1 MEQEREISSC
11 YTKLFYWWVI
21 LSTIFT
27 DKMDFCFFPFAHVC
41 NHHPLCA
48 RLRRMLL
55 SQLFDV
61 YHFVCV
67 TRRFI
72 RLSVS
77 SLELIVFAKK
87 KKKNDHEI
95 RWLQIN
101 LKLLFPVDRDA
112 IRANK
117 IGEICLANYET
128 FQFQIDRISYCSI
141 FPLHPSK
148 IDLDAVRQEKCNNI

>member
-1 MEQEREISSC
+1 MEQESEISSC
-11 YTKLFYWWVI
+11 YTELFYWWVN
-21 LSTIFT
+21 LSAIFN
-27 DKMDFCFFPFAHVC
+27 DKMDFCYFSCAYVR

-55 SQLFDV
+55 SLLFDV
-61 YHFVCV
+61 YHFVCA

-87 KKKNDHEI
+87 KKKNGHETHS
-95 RWLQIN
+95 LQIN

-112 IRANK
+112 NRANK
-117 IGEICLANYET
+117 TGEICLAK
-128 FQFQIDRISYCSI
+128 
-141 FPLHPSK
+141 H
-148 IDLDAVRQEKCNNI
+148 